1 VSQCI
6 PGTLSRQLAGYRQ
19 RVAAAPALL
28 EDETLS
34 RANVMQTW
42 QETAV
47 KGRARLFPPYV
58 TLWTFLLQVLSP
70 DGSCRDAVTRLRA
83 FQVAQGEPPCS
94 PNTGSYCK
102 ARGRLP
108 EDMVARLAQAAGHRL
123 SQDAPVRW
131 RWKGRTVKLVD
142 GSTVSMPDTPA
153 NQVESPQQTQQQR
166 GLGFPIARILGVFC
180 LASGSLLTL
189 AVGRYQGKE
198 TGELALLR
206 QVADCLAP
214 GDVMLGDRCYSSYFM
229 VASLQ
234 ARGVDYVGRQHQR
247 RKADFRRGQR
257 LGYEDHLIDWS
268 KPARP
273 AWLDEATYQQVPD
286 RLQVRELRVRV
297 SRKGF
302 RTGVLLVVTTLLTPS
317 AFTKEERAD
326 LYRCRWHVELDLR
339 AIKTALGMDIVRG
352 KTPTMV
358 RKELWM
364 YVLAY
369 NLIRSVMATAAGHAG
384 LVPRMLSFTG
394 ALQAVNIFGP
404 ALLFAAVPARAAL
417 LEALYGTISAHRVG
431 QRPDR
436 VEPRAVKR
444 RPKPHPLLTI
454 PRNQARKNVRQGQ
467 QDA

>member
-1 VSQCI
+1 MTQCI
-6 PGTLSRQLAGYRQ
+6 SGTLTHQLVVYRQ
-19 RVAAAPALL
+19 RVAAAPVLL
-28 EDETLS
+28 ECETLS
-34 RANVMQTW
+34 RANVTQIL
-42 QETAV
+42 QET
-47 KGRARLFPPYV
+47 KGKRRERLLPPYV

-70 DGSCRDAVTRLRA
+70 DGACRDAVTRLRA
-83 FQVAQGEPPCS
+83 FQAAQGEPPWS

-108 EDMVARLAQAAGHRL
+108 ADMGARLAQAAGHRL
-123 SQDAPVRW
+123 SQDAPVNW
-131 RWKGRTVKLVD
+131 QWKGRTVKLVD

-153 NQVESPQQTQQQR
+153 NQPEYPQQTQQQR
-166 GLGFPIARILGVFC
+166 GLGCPIARMLGVCC
-180 LASGSLLTL
+180 LASGGLLTL
-189 AVGRYQGKE
+189 ARGRYQGKE
-198 TGELALLR
+198 TGELALFR
-206 QVADCLAP
+206 QGEDGLAP
-214 GDVMLGDRCYSSYFM
+214 DDGVLGDRCYRSYCM

-257 LGYEDHLIDWS
+257 LGYEDHLISWS

-273 AWLDEATYQQVPD
+273 AWLDEAAYQQVPD
-286 RLQVRELRVRV
+286 QLQGRERRVRV
-297 SRKGF
+297 PRKGF
-302 RTGVLLVVTTLLTPS
+302 RTGVLLGVTTRLTPT
-317 AFTKEERAD
+317 AFTKEDIAA

-339 AIKTALGMDIVRG
+339 ALQTALGMDIVRS
-352 KTPTMV
+352 KTPAMV

-364 YVLAY
+364 HVLAY
-369 NLIRSVMATAAGHAG
+369 NLLRGVMATAAVQAG

-394 ALQAVNIFGP
+394 ALQAVNAFGT
-404 ALLFAAVPARAAL
+404 ALLFAAAPARKAL

-436 VEPRAVKR
+436 VEPRAIKR

-454 PRNQARKNVRQGQ
+454 PRNQARRNVRRGQ